1 MKNSYKIEDSGNIL
15 KLGCVSLLMDIQR
28 EEKCTQGVWIDNERD
43 INLTCCSVELY
54 VRETT

>member
-28 EEKCTQGVWIDNERD
+28 EEKRTQGVWIDNERD
-43 INLTCCSVELY
+43 IDLTYCSVELY

>member
-28 EEKCTQGVWIDNERD
+28 EEKRTQGVWIGNERD
-43 INLTCCSVELY
+43 IDLTCCSVELY
-54 VRETT
+54 VK